1 MEHSPSTAEVV
12 GELSG
17 QLSTLVRQELEL
29 ARAEMREGVR
39 RSAAGLAK
47 VGAAAG
53 CGVLAVA
60 SLHGGLTGALAK
72 RLPPTVAGALASAL
86 YGAVAAVLAGSGL
99 EELRRNPPLP
109 KMTLETLKEDLR
121 WAAHPTRSETT

>member
-29 ARAEMREGVR
+29 AQAEMRQGLR

-60 SLHGGLTGALAK
+60 ALHGGLTGALAK
-72 RLPPTVAGALASAL
+72 RLPPTLAGALASAL
-86 YGAVAAVLAGSGL
+86 YGAAAAALAGSGL
-99 EELRRNPPLP
+99 EELKRNPPLP

-121 WAAHPTRSETT
+121 WAAHPTRSERT